1 MTLPVAVQQLSRL
14 HVGTISSRL
23 QGRINLLCFVVQLSG
38 HIQFDSD
45 TYQRKAVEAYKIIYD
60 EMTWLVLGLGI
71 TGCRSLRRK

>member
-1 MTLPVAVQQLSRL
+1 MPSCVKFDTSRRYLSSAVQQLSRL

-45 TYQRKAVEAYKIIYD
+45 TYQR
-60 EMTWLVLGLGI
+60 LGI